1 MKTSTT
7 AFAAAAVLVAL
18 LAAPGAPAQSLH
30 AKAAQRTTPRDLV
43 STLSARARG
52 DILTIVISEQH
63 KVKNEDKVDRT
74 ASSSLAARL
83 ESFDI
88 KPDAF
93 PAGLLPDFDVRS
105 SKTQVGNAKQE
116 KDSKVEAHVA
126 VVVRDVLQ
134 NGVLVVTGKRVI
146 KIDEEEKTLMI
157 SGLVNIQ
164 DISTSNT
171 VPSDRVA
178 DAKVS
183 ITGEGTNTQYVEK
196 GPVGRII
203 ETAYWLVWPF

>member
-1 MKTSTT
+1 MKPP
-7 AFAAAAVLVAL
+7 AL
-18 LAAPGAPAQSLH
+18 ALALCLAAPTAAAQSLH
-30 AKAAQRTTPRDLV
+30 AIASQRTSPRDLV

-74 ASSSLAARL
+74 ASSSLAAKL
-83 ESFDI
+83 ESFNI
-88 KPDAF
+88 APEAF
-93 PAGLLPDFDVRS
+93 PNGVLPDFDVRS
-105 SKTQVGNAKQE
+105 SKSQNGNAKQE

-146 KIDEEEKTLMI
+146 MIDEEEKTLMI

-164 DISTSNT
+164 DITSTNT

-183 ITGEGTNTQYVEK
+183 ITGKGTNTQYVEK
-196 GPVGRII
+196 GPVGRVL
-203 ETAYWLVWPF
+203 ETAFWIVWPF